1 MCLYPTVE
9 VLLMMAA
16 SSYSFVL
23 TCPVFTCRE
32 SEATAN
38 LGAVL
43 TGSTLVT
50 MFVVRKLGLTLAE
63 LDDVTSGTTTA
74 AEAKQHV
81 TAFGETDASASA
93 GYNAPGGVETRKE
106 L

>member
-1 MCLYPTVE
+1 MDLFCTY
-9 VLLMMAA
+9 
-16 SSYSFVL
+16 
-23 TCPVFTCRE
+23 RE

-50 MFVVRKLGLTLAE
+50 MYVVRKLGLTLAE

-74 AEAKQHV
+74 AEAKQNIS
-81 TAFGETDASASA
+81 AFGGGPPDTPASA
-93 GYNAPGGVETRKE
+93 GYNAPAGMERPKD

>member
-1 MCLYPTVE
+1 MV
-9 VLLMMAA
+9 A
-16 SSYSFVL
+16 SSHSSVV
-23 TCPVFTCRE
+23 TCLVFTCRE

-81 TAFGETDASASA
+81 SAFGGAPKTDATASA
-93 GYNAPGGVETRKE
+93 GYNAPGGVESQKD

>member
-1 MCLYPTVE
+1 
-9 VLLMMAA
+9 MAA
-16 SSYSFVL
+16 SPNSFAL
-23 TCPVFTCRE
+23 TCPVSTCRE

-81 TAFGETDASASA
+81 TAFGGAPQTDATASA
-93 GYNAPGGVETRKE
+93 AYNAPGGVEPRKD

>member
-1 MCLYPTVE
+1 ML
-9 VLLMMAA
+9 
-16 SSYSFVL
+16 
-23 TCPVFTCRE
+23 TCRE

-43 TGSTLVT
+43 TASTLVT

-63 LDDVTSGTTTA
+63 LDDVTSGTTST
-74 AEAKQHV
+74 AEAKAHLS
-81 TAFGETDASASA
+81 AFGGAPTS
-93 GYNAPGGVETRKE
+93 NAPAGNAPSGVERQKD